1 MAIQNWFR
9 DRRAKGSNLP
19 PTIAEKNK
27 AKSDTYFSLPK
38 DQRAALHRMGN
49 APQYSDPNPP
59 AAPTGATGW
68 KTPFSESNRQ
78 YISQQQFASKPQ
90 KWGGL

>member
-1 MAIQNWFR
+1 MKMFR
-9 DRRAKGSNLP
+9 KKGSSSLP

-27 AKSDTYFSLPK
+27 AKSDSYFSMPK
-38 DQRAALHRMGN
+38 EQRASLHRMGN

-68 KTPFSESNRQ
+68 KTPFSENNRQ